1 MRWTLWV
8 RKTSAPQGGRRS
20 RSVLIP
26 RRWYQV
32 LKKLTLLGDD
42 GDNKARSP
50 GRLRRKL
57 LKPSRRECRNVRL
70 TCGDYACVL
79 FSLAHKAAGAV
90 KRPAF
95 PAPSCRLRD
104 NDHAKLGHHVPRER
118 ESSSAKNPSFTG
130 DAEASNPESMARSGH
145 EEKWIPPTLQ
155 APRIDTCLDRFA
167 RASRCRP
174 RRRMV
179 SPASAAVAQDRH
191 LRGAGEQ
198 EYWIIRVR
206 EW

>member
-90 KRPAF
+90 NARHSLLPLLMEGERMTINSGR
-95 PAPSCRLRD
+95 SCRGSKGACLTSLRSTVSA
-104 NDHAKLGHHVPRER
+104 HSLIRRSVQQSRVATMVWIASSRSLLAITM
-118 ESSSAKNPSFTG
+118 ES
-130 DAEASNPESMARSGH
+130 
-145 EEKWIPPTLQ
+145 
-155 APRIDTCLDRFA
+155 
-167 RASRCRP
+167 
-174 RRRMV
+174 
-179 SPASAAVAQDRH
+179 
-191 LRGAGEQ
+191 
-198 EYWIIRVR
+198 
-206 EW
+206 